1 MWAFIVLPSSD
12 MFTLPVVIY
21 LLQREVRTPLG
32 LLRAGGLL
40 TTLPLVLA
48 FLFFQKQFIAGI
60 TAGAIKQ

>member
-1 MWAFIVLPSSD
+1 VELPFAD
-12 MFTLPVVIY
+12 HQY
-21 LLQREVRTPLG
+21 LTAASNRYKLM
-32 LLRAGGLL
+32 AGGLL